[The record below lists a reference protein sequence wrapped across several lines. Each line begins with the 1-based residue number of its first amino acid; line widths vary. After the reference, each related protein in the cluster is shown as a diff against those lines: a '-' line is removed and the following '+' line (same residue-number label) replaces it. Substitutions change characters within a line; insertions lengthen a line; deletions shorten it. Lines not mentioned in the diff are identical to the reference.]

1 MLLLSIKSVR
11 GVAYIQVK
19 EKPVASSIQNI
30 VAILN
35 SYTNGKLFVSKK
47 GKHGGRSIV
56 NDLVSISD
64 EARERVE
71 NDGSKNRGDGT
82 EDAVEN

>member
-19 EKPVASSIQNI
+19 EKPVSSSIQNI

-47 GKHGGRSIV
+47 GKHGRRSLV
-56 NDLVSISD
+56 KDLVSISD
-64 EARERVE
+64 EARERGRGE
-71 NDGSKNRGDGT
+71 GNESRGDGT

>member
-1 MLLLSIKSVR
+1 MSQ
-11 GVAYIQVK
+11 A
-19 EKPVASSIQNI
+19 IQNI

-35 SYTNGKLFVSKK
+35 SYTNGRLFVSKK
-47 GKHGGRSIV
+47 GKHGRRSLV
-56 NDLVSISD
+56 KDLVSISD

-82 EDAVEN
+82 EDAIEN